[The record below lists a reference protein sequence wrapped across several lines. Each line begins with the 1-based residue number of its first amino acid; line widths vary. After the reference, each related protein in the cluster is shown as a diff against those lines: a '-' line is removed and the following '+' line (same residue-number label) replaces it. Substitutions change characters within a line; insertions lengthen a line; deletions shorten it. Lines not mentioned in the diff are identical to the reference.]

1 MKTRVGLTGGIGCGK
16 TLVAQVFEHFG
27 VAVFYSDMRAKQLYD
42 DKAFL
47 EKIAERFGRDII
59 EDGRLNRRRL
69 ADKVFADKEKLQT
82 LNSMVHPEVFKRFDE
97 WAERQKSPYV
107 IMESAIL
114 FENSLQH
121 HFDAI
126 ISISTPEEVVLQRVM
141 SRDDC
146 SREQVLQR
154 IRNQMPQEEKNAL
167 ADYVIL
173 HDGTT
178 MLIPRILSIHNDIL
192 KHCIE
197 NEKSKD

>member
-1 MKTRVGLTGGIGCGK
+1 
-16 TLVAQVFEHFG
+16 
-27 VAVFYSDMRAKQLYD
+27 
-42 DKAFL
+42 
-47 EKIAERFGRDII
+47 
-59 EDGRLNRRRL
+59 
-69 ADKVFADKEKLQT
+69 
-82 LNSMVHPEVFKRFDE
+82 
-97 WAERQKSPYV
+97 
-107 IMESAIL
+107 
-114 FENSLQH
+114 
-121 HFDAI
+121 
-126 ISISTPEEVVLQRVM
+126 M

-173 HDGTT
+173 HDGMT